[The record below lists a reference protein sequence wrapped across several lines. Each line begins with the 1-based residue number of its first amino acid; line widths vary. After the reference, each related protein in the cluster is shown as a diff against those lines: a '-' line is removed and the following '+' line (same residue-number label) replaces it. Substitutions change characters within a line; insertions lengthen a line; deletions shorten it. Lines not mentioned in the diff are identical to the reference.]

1 MRQNMTSW
9 DLAYNI
15 LRANV
20 DGNKSEYCD
29 VPEDNDNDNG
39 RVRHFHGHRVTGLWE
54 MGTNIVVDYET
65 SDSKKGSITA
75 DLVIGAD
82 GPSSA
87 IRSVFAPS
95 VTRTYAGYVALRGTV
110 REDAVSPS
118 TRATFSERF
127 TFFHT
132 TGVQIL
138 AYLIPGA
145 KGTLEPG
152 KRLINFVYYTNY
164 HAKCPTE
171 RSPEFRALMTD
182 VDGAYH
188 RITLPPGKM
197 APAQWEKQCVRARE
211 ILPIAFAEIVCAT
224 KNPFVQAVTDVL
236 APTNEYLN
244 GRVILIGDALAGFRP
259 HTVASTSQA
268 CFDAMMLADM
278 IEGKIS
284 RDEWKRQ
291 TLGFARTLQARGV
304 KMGERSQH
312 WDLPLSEHIEDRDR
326 ASRPREKEVWPEW
339 ATRDEA

>member
-20 DGNKSEYCD
+20 DSNKSEYCD
-29 VPEDNDNDNG
+29 VPEDNDNS
-39 RVRHFHGHRVTGLWE
+39 RVRHLHDHRVTGLWE
-54 MGTNIVVDYET
+54 QGTHIVVDYET

-87 IRSVFAPS
+87 IRSIFAPS
-95 VTRTYAGYVALRGTV
+95 VARTYAGYVALRGTV

-145 KGTLEPG
+145 NGILEPG

-171 RSPEFRALMTD
+171 RSREFRDLMTD

-197 APAQWEKQCVRARE
+197 APAEWEKQCVRARE
-211 ILPIAFAEIVCAT
+211 ILPTAFAEIVCAT
-224 KNPFVQAVTDVL
+224 DNPFVQAVTDVL
-236 APTNEYLN
+236 APTNEYLD

-284 RDEWKRQ
+284 REEWKRE
-291 TLGFARTLQARGV
+291 TLGFARTLQARGI

-326 ASRPREKEVWPEW
+326 ASRPREQEVWPEW
-339 ATRDEA
+339 ATRDDI